1 MPDGRVFIAGGAQLD
16 YEIVNI
22 DTYESQI
29 IKNTIQ
35 EEKPLIQT
43 GTDHPKLF
51 ADETTGN
58 PVSVEGTRINYFD
71 LKTLARI
78 SFRGWAKGWINHK
91 DIIVIHPY
99 LKKSRLDKEYFL
111 EEAINLVKAINLNC
125 IYNAGYNESYDII
138 KKRCDTLN
146 DHEIILRKRYNAKYW
161 TYSYYYPIYEFK
173 PIPDIKYEHE
183 NTHAI
188 PPYP

>member
-91 DIIVIHPY
+91 DIIRLQPNLLFDGAKVLD
-99 LKKSRLDKEYFL
+99 LKTKTSKPFL
-111 EEAINLVKAINLNC
+111 SDYIEHK
-125 IYNAGYNESYDII
+125 YGKNAGTHINDGYG
-138 KKRCDTLN
+138 RVTLLP
-146 DHEIILRKRYNAKYW
+146 DGSALVTGTLTKEDLLGIEHLYAYAQRLV
-161 TYSYYYPIYEFK
+161 PIT
-173 PIPDIKYEHE
+173 
-183 NTHAI
+183 N
-188 PPYP
+188 